1 MYTELLATR
10 VTLKDYEDKINM
22 YEKEKLRFIDTIEKL
37 VSNARESHLKLPKDD
52 YEITLIFQNGNISSD
67 QETLARTLV
76 KQEENITKLEA
87 ALKQSQ
93 NLVTEK

>member
-37 VSNARESHLKLPKDD
+37 VSNASESHLKLPKDD
-52 YEITLIFQNGNISSD
+52 YEITLIFQNGNTSSD